1 MAKHLDLEEQEQL
14 DQIKHFWAQYGNLIT
29 WTLIVVFGSMA
40 AWNGWNYWQ
49 RSQAAQ
55 ASALY
60 EEIERAALANDPEK
74 IERAFAQI
82 KDSFGRTTYAA
93 QGAMLAGKTLFEAGK
108 ADAARDAL
116 AWVADKS
123 SDEALQAV
131 ARLRLAGM
139 DIDAKDYPKALQQ
152 LQAPMPKAFAGLAA
166 DRKGDALMAQGQRD
180 EAKAEYV
187 NAWNA
192 LGERV
197 EYRQLLEVKLS
208 SLGVDTSTLPGA
220 AEVTR

>member
-60 EEIERAALANDPEK
+60 EEIERAALANDAEK
-74 IERAFAQI
+74 TERAFAQI

-108 ADAARDAL
+108 LDAARDAL
-116 AWVADKS
+116 AWAADKS
-123 SDEALQAV
+123 SVEALQAV
-131 ARLRLAGM
+131 ARLRLSG
-139 DIDAKDYPKALQQ
+139 
-152 LQAPMPKAFAGLAA
+152 
-166 DRKGDALMAQGQRD
+166 
-180 EAKAEYV
+180 
-187 NAWNA
+187 
-192 LGERV
+192 
-197 EYRQLLEVKLS
+197 
-208 SLGVDTSTLPGA
+208 
-220 AEVTR
+220 